1 MSASASPIRAD
12 GVASSMSP
20 VPSAV
25 RRASNTAPSTSSTTS
40 VRWAP
45 MSMTSSGRD
54 RSAPAARATA
64 RALGTVSTLRGR
76 STSTAVRAWAR

>member
-1 MSASASPIRAD
+1 MSATASPIRAA
-12 GVASSMSP
+12 GVFSSRSP

-25 RRASNTAPSTSSTTS
+25 RRASKTAPSTSSTSS

-45 MSMTSSGRD
+45 MSITSSGRV

-76 STSTAVRAWAR
+76 STSTAVRASLR